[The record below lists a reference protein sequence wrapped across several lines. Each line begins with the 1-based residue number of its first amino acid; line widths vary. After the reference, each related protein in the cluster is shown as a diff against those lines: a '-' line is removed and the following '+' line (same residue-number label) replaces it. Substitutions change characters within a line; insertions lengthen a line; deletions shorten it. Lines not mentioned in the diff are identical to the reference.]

1 MLFGWF
7 LRPFVIWTLLH
18 LKSSLNFVFQIF
30 IHEYFIYITSTS
42 SPILHLR
49 KMWEFGEQSLE
60 SLGLAW
66 NSWISLASTSKSS
79 GITRC
84 ATTPDFLG
92 VFKFF

>member
-18 LKSSLNFVFQIF
+18 FKSSLSFVFQIF

-66 NSWISLASTSKSS
+66 NS
-79 GITRC
+79 
-84 ATTPDFLG
+84 
-92 VFKFF
+92 